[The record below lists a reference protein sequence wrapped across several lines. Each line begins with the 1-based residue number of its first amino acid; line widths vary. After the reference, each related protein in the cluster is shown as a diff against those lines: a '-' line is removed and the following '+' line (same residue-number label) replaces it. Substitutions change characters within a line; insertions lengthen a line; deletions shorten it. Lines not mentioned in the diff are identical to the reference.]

1 MKLGCTLGNFNKKT
15 VVTWNLIILAHVA
28 RALRNL
34 LQIVATKRNLL
45 QNVAT
50 KRNLRL
56 PRACFEKLA
65 LENVA
70 TKKLVKGESTWNISV
85 ETRNFDVLFTP
96 LMCK

>member
-1 MKLGCTLGNFNKKT
+1 MWQLSRVLQ
-15 VVTWNLIILAHVA
+15 LA
-28 RALRNL
+28 
-34 LQIVATKRNLL
+34 TE
-45 QNVAT
+45 NVAT
-50 KRNLRL
+50 KKLAEV